1 MTRHTRSSLVEEPA
15 KAATALLI
23 VDMISDWK
31 VPGMQA
37 LLKAAHAIAPNL
49 ARLKRRCNAAGV
61 PVIYVNDNMGRWR
74 SDFKSLVKAAQDE
87 GGMAADI
94 ARLLAPDEHDYFVL
108 KPKHSAFF
116 RTPLDLLLEH
126 LKVDRLIIGG
136 VSSDQCIHAT
146 AMDALMRDHAFEIV
160 RDGIAAPTPERTAAA
175 IQVFEHVMKKPVVP
189 GDDIELPRLTS

>member
-1 MTRHTRSSLVEEPA
+1 MAQDTRTSLVEEPA
-15 KAATALLI
+15 EASTALLI

-31 VPGMQA
+31 VPGMQD

-49 ARLKRRCNAAGV
+49 ARLKRRCEAAGV

-94 ARLLAPDEHDYFVL
+94 AHLLAPDEHDYFVL

-126 LKVDRLIIGG
+126 LKVDHLIMAG

-146 AMDALMRDHAFEIV
+146 AMDAQMRDHSFEIV

-175 IQVFEHVMKKPVVP
+175 IRVFEHVMNKPVVP
-189 GDDIELPRLTS
+189 GDDIELPA